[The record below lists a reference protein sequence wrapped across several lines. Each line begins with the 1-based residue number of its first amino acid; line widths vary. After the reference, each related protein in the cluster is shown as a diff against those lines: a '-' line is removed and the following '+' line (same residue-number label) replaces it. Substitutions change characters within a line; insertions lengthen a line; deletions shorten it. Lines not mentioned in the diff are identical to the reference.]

1 VESRV
6 GFLPAGSGRL
16 YVREK
21 GAGPPIVVLHGGP
34 DFDSAYLL
42 PELDRLTEWFR
53 VIFYDQLGRGRS
65 APGVRPD
72 QVSVESE
79 LEDLERVRRH
89 AGLES
94 IAVLGHS
101 WGAVLALEYAA
112 RHAQRLTHLILMN
125 PAPTSHQDAR
135 SFRDHLRRTRPASDA
150 DAMQALAA
158 SDRFRAGHLDI
169 EREYYRLHY
178 RLTLDRPEL
187 LDTLLPRLRANFTP
201 ERVLLARAI
210 EQRLYDQTWSSPDYD
225 LFPSMRRLAVPALV
239 LRGEKDLVPVEVAA
253 HVADAITT
261 AQLVTL
267 PRCGHF
273 AYLEAPAAVAQQ
285 IRKFIIATEPP
296 TT

>member
-1 VESRV
+1 
-6 GFLPAGSGRL
+6 
-16 YVREK
+16 
-21 GAGPPIVVLHGGP
+21 
-34 DFDSAYLL
+34 
-42 PELDRLTEWFR
+42 
-53 VIFYDQLGRGRS
+53 
-65 APGVRPD
+65 
-72 QVSVESE
+72 
-79 LEDLERVRRH
+79 
-89 AGLES
+89 
-94 IAVLGHS
+94 
-101 WGAVLALEYAA
+101 
-112 RHAQRLTHLILMN
+112 
-125 PAPTSHQDAR
+125 
-135 SFRDHLRRTRPASDA
+135 
-150 DAMQALAA
+150 MQALAA

-169 EREYYRLHY
+169 EGEYYRLHY